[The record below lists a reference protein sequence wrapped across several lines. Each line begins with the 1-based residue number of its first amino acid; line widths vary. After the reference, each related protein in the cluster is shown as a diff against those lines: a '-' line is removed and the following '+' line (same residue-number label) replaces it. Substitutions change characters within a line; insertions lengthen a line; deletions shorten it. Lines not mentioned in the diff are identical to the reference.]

1 MKPLEE
7 DWYKKVW
14 SLDIKNQSWVEDT
27 PNQVDFIIKAL
38 ALKGNERILD
48 LACGFGRHSLEL
60 ARRGYSVV
68 GVDITKAYIDDA
80 NAEAKK
86 QNLNAQFILSDIR
99 DIKYE
104 NEFDVVLNMAD
115 GAVGYLENDNENE
128 KIFAVIAKALKK
140 GGKHFMDVMNAGYAD
155 THFPCKLWD
164 EGEKNLTL
172 LKFEWNKDT
181 KILLYGQLDFE
192 YGKEL
197 PKPLMGDACP
207 QRLYHTEE
215 IEKIMNDNGMKMIR
229 TYNNFTDKEITDA
242 DLQMEVYSQKL

>member
-172 LKFEWNKDT
+172 SKFEWNKDT

>member
-1 MKPLEE
+1 
-7 DWYKKVW
+7 
-14 SLDIKNQSWVEDT
+14 
-27 PNQVDFIIKAL
+27 L

-68 GVDITKAYIDDA
+68 GVDITKAYIDHA

-99 DIKYE
+99 DIKFE
-104 NEFDVVLNMAD
+104 NEFDVVINMAD
-115 GAVGYLENDNENE
+115 GAVGYLENDKENE

-172 LKFEWNKDT
+172 SKFEWNKDT